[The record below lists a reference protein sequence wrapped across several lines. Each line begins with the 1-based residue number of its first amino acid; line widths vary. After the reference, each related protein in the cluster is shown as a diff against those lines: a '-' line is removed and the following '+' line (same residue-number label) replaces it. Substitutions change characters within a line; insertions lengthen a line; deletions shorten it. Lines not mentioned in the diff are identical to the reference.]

1 MNNEEKI
8 VELLTE
14 TVRWLRFQGLEKAK
28 AAVAEHLDTDK
39 KKLVFDLT
47 DGKSTVRS
55 IVAETGASS
64 ASLFTW
70 WNEWY
75 AAGILTKEGDKYR
88 HLFKLSEIGL
98 STGSEKIKNGKSTK
112 PTK

>member
-8 VELLTE
+8 VQLLNE

-47 DGKSTVRS
+47 DGKGTQASISKEAGVST
-55 IVAETGASS
+55 
-64 ASLFTW
+64 ASLYYW

-75 AAGILTKEGDKYR
+75 AAGIVTKEGDKFC

-98 STGSEKIKNGKSTK
+98 SIGLEKTKNVKSAK
-112 PTK
+112 PPK